1 MSVVEH
7 RQAGRLN
14 ASFVIFPPI
23 SLLIVASLF
32 SARLKSLTPAPI
44 FGLARCN
51 KPIMEANLY
60 HAQAGLYGLFDL
72 RSHVLNLLKY
82 AFLHRFAA
90 GSGCPS
96 SFQEGNLVTCLDGRD
111 RAGASCEYVRQTGL
125 HL

>member
-1 MSVVEH
+1 MVGH
-7 RQAGRLN
+7 RHAGGLN
-14 ASFVIFPPI
+14 ASLVIFLPI
-23 SLLIVASLF
+23 SLLIVASLVL
-32 SARLKSLTPAPI
+32 ARLKSLTPAPI

-82 AFLHRFAA
+82 ACLHRFAA
-90 GSGCPS
+90 GLGCPS
-96 SFQEGNLVTCLDGRD
+96 SFQEGNLVTCLYGRD
-111 RAGASCEYVRQTGL
+111 RAGTSCEYVRQIGL

>member
-7 RQAGRLN
+7 RLAGRLN

-23 SLLIVASLF
+23 SLLIVASLLA
-32 SARLKSLTPAPI
+32 ARLKSLTPAPI

-51 KPIMEANLY
+51 TPIMEANLY

-72 RSHVLNLLKY
+72 RSQVLNLLKY
-82 AFLHRFAA
+82 AFLHRFSA

-96 SFQEGNLVTCLDGRD
+96 SFQEGNLETCLDGRD
-111 RAGASCEYVRQTGL
+111 RAGASYEYVRQTGL

>member
-23 SLLIVASLF
+23 SLLIVASLLA
-32 SARLKSLTPAPI
+32 ARLKSLTPAPI

-51 KPIMEANLY
+51 TPIMEANLY

-82 AFLHRFAA
+82 ACLHRFAV
-90 GSGCPS
+90 GLGCPS
-96 SFQEGNLVTCLDGRD
+96 SFQEDNLVICLYGRD
-111 RAGASCEYVRQTGL
+111 RACASCEYVRQTGL

>member
-23 SLLIVASLF
+23 SLLIEASLLA
-32 SARLKSLTPAPI
+32 ARLKSLTPAPI

-51 KPIMEANLY
+51 TPIMEANLY

-72 RSHVLNLLKY
+72 RSQVLNLLKY
-82 AFLHRFAA
+82 AFLHRFSA

-96 SFQEGNLVTCLDGRD
+96 SFQEVNLETCLDGRD
-111 RAGASCEYVRQTGL
+111 RAGASCEYARQTGL

>member
-14 ASFVIFPPI
+14 ASFVIFLPI

-60 HAQAGLYGLFDL
+60 HAQAGLYALFDL
-72 RSHVLNLLKY
+72 LSHVLNLLKY

-90 GSGCPS
+90 GSGYPS

>member
-7 RQAGRLN
+7 CQAGRLN

-32 SARLKSLTPAPI
+32 SARLKSLTPALI

-51 KPIMEANLY
+51 KPIMEAKRY

-82 AFLHRFAA
+82 ACLHRFAA
-90 GSGCPS
+90 GLGCPS